1 MPTLTLTEA
10 ERDLLAALCCAAA
23 NYPENGALEIRQ
35 TLALMTATEWK
46 LLDSLCDRL
55 TVLEYPPQILQRLNW

>member
-10 ERDLLAALCCAAA
+10 ERDLLAALCSAAA
-23 NYPENGALEIRQ
+23 NYPENGAIEVRQ
-35 TLALMTATEWK
+35 TLTLMTAAEWK
-46 LLDSLCDRL
+46 LLESLCDRL